1 LRLCVRLLAALL
13 GPCSLICRLPADTIT
28 LHGQRKAGAAMEFST
43 FFYHLKSQIEKNWM
57 LMNST
62 VIQNQLQQLVEVE
75 KITEEEYEAL
85 MQFFDE
91 QYHSHY

>member
-1 LRLCVRLLAALL
+1 
-13 GPCSLICRLPADTIT
+13 
-28 LHGQRKAGAAMEFST
+28 MEFST
-43 FFYHLKSQIEKNWM
+43 LFHQLKSNIEKNWM

-62 VIQNQLQQLVEVE
+62 VIANQLQQLTEVE

-91 QYHSHY
+91 QLKTHSW